1 MSRALVGFC
10 SEHHRQVLEY
20 ELTHCT
26 DATTGCTP
34 IVLAIRANHVD
45 VVRELL
51 LAGAIVPPPGLTYD
65 PAMLSI
71 LYPHSHAMQSPVA
84 HFSHLPP
91 NGVPFYPSQP
101 QMYMRGPSPNSF
113 NPSPSSGSPA
123 QQNAQ
128 ANLPPAEVA
137 KTIPCRNFPNCKYGA
152 SCVFF
157 HPINGAGFPGAGQ
170 GPRHFQ
176 HPGSGYHLGGPMQNG
191 SFMPN
196 GMAQEGAYPQPPQS
210 FGQFPTGPY
219 YVPNGYAPPFS
230 PQQQQQPQIQQT
242 IPESQDG
249 SSGQQVAEE
258 GSTEAQGQ
266 PNENSSDGQ
275 NASSTP
281 AIPVGY
287 TSQPPSAIAPV
298 FVPSYPQPGLGMN
311 PLASPPPPSQYGM
324 SPLSPSQLAGS
335 LPSIPP
341 AEAFFATSPPPNGMY
356 AQGPPPVIANGFVPN
371 SRRQSFGQ
379 PFGLPGGPKGYHGK
393 KPSFSGPRPAF
404 GRNSIAGA
412 GSSGPGGANL
422 GAWKDGNPPPCAF
435 FAQAKCRNGEMC
447 KFPHLDE
454 SGADVRH
461 PDVVRGVLAPL
472 PSLGKQN
479 RGMRMSMGA
488 AGAGPIGNGF
498 GGHFDP
504 SFRQQQQYNQFLQ
517 QQSQLQKGQQ
527 QASQQQTQGEE
538 SPEQVAT
545 SSVAQGLSTVG
556 ETNAEEAASSASNNA
571 TPATVSGETLEK
583 TNNLPSSIPAKPQS
597 ADTPQIVRSASQ
609 PGVQRVHGG
618 FGSSASR
625 SHSPAPSNV
634 SFHGNGHPGRRP
646 NGGRVPFPNG
656 ANGNA
661 NGNGQAN
668 GHAHVNGNASRS
680 SSQAGESRASRQAL
694 QRIPRADE
702 FPALGGKANGNASAN
717 ASGDKG
723 GLTAAQILSAPAPAK
738 PVKADDKSDAD
749 NQSESNVSQYI
760 NEEQSFVLTTLQSV
774 SMNSDAESDTVI
786 VSRKQVN
793 GHANGHATNGD
804 ATPTAVAGANAVS
817 PPRKASSVSFAK
829 VISAVSS
836 TSAVDSAPIG
846 VPA

>member
-1 MSRALVGFC
+1 M
-10 SEHHRQVLEY
+10 
-20 ELTHCT
+20 
-26 DATTGCTP
+26 
-34 IVLAIRANHVD
+34 
-45 VVRELL
+45 
-51 LAGAIVPPPGLTYD
+51 
-65 PAMLSI
+65 
-71 LYPHSHAMQSPVA
+71 
-84 HFSHLPP
+84 
-91 NGVPFYPSQP
+91 
-101 QMYMRGPSPNSF
+101 
-113 NPSPSSGSPA
+113 
-123 QQNAQ
+123 
-128 ANLPPAEVA
+128 
-137 KTIPCRNFPNCKYGA
+137 
-152 SCVFF
+152 
-157 HPINGAGFPGAGQ
+157 
-170 GPRHFQ
+170 
-176 HPGSGYHLGGPMQNG
+176 
-191 SFMPN
+191 
-196 GMAQEGAYPQPPQS
+196 
-210 FGQFPTGPY
+210 
-219 YVPNGYAPPFS
+219 
-230 PQQQQQPQIQQT
+230 
-242 IPESQDG
+242 
-249 SSGQQVAEE
+249 
-258 GSTEAQGQ
+258 
-266 PNENSSDGQ
+266 
-275 NASSTP
+275 
-281 AIPVGY
+281 
-287 TSQPPSAIAPV
+287 
-298 FVPSYPQPGLGMN
+298 
-311 PLASPPPPSQYGM
+311 
-324 SPLSPSQLAGS
+324 
-335 LPSIPP
+335 
-341 AEAFFATSPPPNGMY
+341 
-356 AQGPPPVIANGFVPN
+356 
-371 SRRQSFGQ
+371 
-379 PFGLPGGPKGYHGK
+379 
-393 KPSFSGPRPAF
+393 
-404 GRNSIAGA
+404 
-412 GSSGPGGANL
+412 
-422 GAWKDGNPPPCAF
+422 
-435 FAQAKCRNGEMC
+435 
-447 KFPHLDE
+447 
-454 SGADVRH
+454 
-461 PDVVRGVLAPL
+461 
-472 PSLGKQN
+472 
-479 RGMRMSMGA
+479 
-488 AGAGPIGNGF
+488 GNGF